1 MLAIAKGI
9 RVWFRA
15 KLLINS
21 NRVSVCKQR
30 IPRITQKKFSED
42 DSYFR

>member
-1 MLAIAKGI
+1 MSLNLPTEIHLADFDDVSHRK
-9 RVWFRA
+9 
-15 KLLINS
+15 
-21 NRVSVCKQR
+21 SVCKQR

>member
-9 RVWFRA
+9 RVWVRA

-21 NRVSVCKQR
+21 HRVSVCKQR
-30 IPRITQKKFSED
+30 IPRITHKKFSED